1 MYPHSLIVDDLVEF
15 LDEFQSLPLIEHLK
29 EALLK
34 LLVEVRSQEACLEL
48 EVFDQV
54 DESSVECAQNGMLF
68 IRYEALHS
76 RVGLG

>member
-1 MYPHSLIVDDLVEF
+1 MYSHPLIADNLVEF
-15 LDEFQSLPLIEHLK
+15 LDELQSLPFIEHLK

-48 EVFDQV
+48 EVLDQV
-54 DESSVECAQNGMLF
+54 DESSVESAQNGMLF
-68 IRYEALHS
+68 IRDEALHS